1 MKPVNRYISLLLIC
15 GLMLPLYDKHT
26 YNNIGIGNNAQACPE
41 KMQPVKVTDCKT
53 DEEGFSFFKDVIS
66 NIAPVLRNIK

>member
-26 YNNIGIGNNAQACPE
+26 YNNIGTKSSVQTRRE
-41 KMQPVKVTDCKT
+41 KTQPAAASDCKT
-53 DEEGFSFFKDVIS
+53 DEGGFSFFKDIIS
-66 NIAPVLRNIK
+66 NIAPALKNLK

>member
-26 YNNIGIGNNAQACPE
+26 YNDIGTKYNARVCQE
-41 KMQPVKVTDCKT
+41 KILPVKAPDCKS
-53 DEEGFSFFKDVIS
+53 DEDGFSFFKDIIS
-66 NIAPVLRNIK
+66 NIAPALKNLK

>member
-26 YNNIGIGNNAQACPE
+26 YYNTGIKNNAQTSRE
-41 KMQPVKVTDCKT
+41 KLQPIKESDCKT
-53 DEEGFSFFKDVIS
+53 KEGSFSFFKDIIS
-66 NIAPVLRNIK
+66 NIAPALKNLK

>member
-26 YNNIGIGNNAQACPE
+26 YNNIGIKNNGQTCRE
-41 KMQPVKVTDCKT
+41 KIQSIKGPDCKT
-53 DEEGFSFFKDVIS
+53 DEGGFSFFKDVIS
-66 NIAPVLRNIK
+66 NIAPALKNLK

>member
-1 MKPVNRYISLLLIC
+1 MKPVNRYISLLMIC

-26 YNNIGIGNNAQACPE
+26 YNNIGIKNNAPARRGEIQS
-41 KMQPVKVTDCKT
+41 VKGSDCKT

-66 NIAPVLRNIK
+66 NIVPELKNFK

>member
-26 YNNIGIGNNAQACPE
+26 YNNIGKKINAPICRE
-41 KMQPVKVTDCKT
+41 KVQSVKTS
-53 DEEGFSFFKDVIS
+53 DEVGFSFFKDVIS
-66 NIAPVLRNIK
+66 NMTPALKNLK